1 MSLAEAIVSL
11 QNATVRHAGL
21 TIPQKISLCQ
31 QCIATV
37 GEVAE
42 AWIAAGSRGKEC
54 PDQPDVLAEEMLTGP
69 VIITRM
75 LQLVIKT
82 LEQVARDGRPRI
94 AGNFSRTSQQQT
106 VVPIFPTPYLW
117 DRLAFIGL
125 SAEAI
130 MQPKVEPTDIHGKWL
145 GKVSD
150 TNVRSITAVLGAG
163 NVSAVSATDSLHRIL
178 LESQQVIL
186 KMNPVNDYL
195 RPIFQKAFGPLIE
208 AGLLRIIGGGAEIGM
223 QLVQHPDVAE
233 VHITGSTQTHD
244 RIVWGD
250 QAAEQETRKRANT
263 PLIHKPLT
271 SELGNVSPWIV
282 VPGVYSNR
290 QLRSQAEHVA
300 ASITNNAAFN
310 CLATRVVVT
319 CSQWKQRTEFLQLV
333 DQVLNQTPLRPAY
346 YPGAADRFRKHS
358 GQNIQPDKTNC
369 LPWLFLKDQKDKE
382 NLSFYTEESFV
393 GFCAETA
400 IEASSTAEFLQSAIQ
415 FCNKQLS
422 GTLCASIT
430 FPNDF
435 RRREKKKV
443 EEAIN
448 KLRYSSI
455 CVNQWSGLAY
465 SLLTPPWGG
474 YPGATLQNIES
485 GIGSVHN
492 TLLLDRYEKSVLW
505 GPLVSFPKPVW
516 FATNKKSLHIARHLL
531 SLYQRP
537 NALRFGKLLAT
548 ALTA

>member
-1 MSLAEAIVSL
+1 MSLSEAVESL
-11 QNATVRHAGL
+11 RNATVRQTGL
-21 TIPQKISLCQ
+21 PIPQKLLLCQ
-31 QCIATV
+31 RCIASV
-37 GEVAE
+37 GDVAD
-42 AWIAAGSRGKEC
+42 AWISAGSRGKEC
-54 PDQPDVLAEEMLTGP
+54 PDLPDVLAEEMLTGP
-69 VIITRM
+69 VIVTRM

-82 LEQVARDGRPRI
+82 LEQIARYGRPEI
-94 AGNFSRTSQQQT
+94 EGYFSHTSYQQT
-106 VVPIFPTPYLW
+106 IVPIFPTPYLW

-130 MQPKVEPTDIHGKWL
+130 MQPKVEPADIHGDWL
-145 GKVSD
+145 RKVSD
-150 TNVRSITAVLGAG
+150 TKVKSITAVLGAG

-178 LESQQVIL
+178 FESQQVIL

-195 RPIFQKAFGPLIE
+195 RPIFQQAFGPLIE

-223 QLVQHPDVAE
+223 QLVQHPDVDE

-250 QAAEQETRKRANT
+250 QTSEQENRKRANT
-263 PLIHKPLT
+263 PLIHKPLS
-271 SELGNVSPWIV
+271 SELGNVSPWII

-319 CSQWKQRTEFLQLV
+319 CSHWKQRTEFLQMV
-333 DQVLNQTPLRPAY
+333 DQFLNQTPQRPAY
-346 YPGAADRFRKHS
+346 YPGAVDRYRKHS
-358 GQNIQPDKTNC
+358 GKNIQLDQKNC
-369 LPWLFLKDQKDKE
+369 LPWLFLKGQKDKE
-382 NLSFYTEESFV
+382 NFSFYAEESFV
-393 GFCAETA
+393 GFCAETV
-400 IEASSTAEFLQSAIQ
+400 IEASSTTDFLESAIQ
-415 FCNKQLS
+415 FCNKQLA

-435 RRREKKKV
+435 RRRERKKV
-443 EEAIN
+443 EEAIR
-448 KLRYSSI
+448 KMRYSSI

-492 TLLLDRYEKSVLW
+492 TWLLDRYEKSVLW

-516 FATNKKSLHIARHLL
+516 FATNKKSLPIARRLL

-537 NALRFGKLLAT
+537 NVLRFGRLLAV